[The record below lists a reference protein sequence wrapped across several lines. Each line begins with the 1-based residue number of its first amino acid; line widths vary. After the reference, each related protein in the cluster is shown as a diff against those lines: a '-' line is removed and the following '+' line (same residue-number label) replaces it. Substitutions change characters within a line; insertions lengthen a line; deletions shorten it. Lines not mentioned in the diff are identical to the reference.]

1 MKQPF
6 NEEEWFRGVVR
17 DSIPGSLSQGTE
29 ALLDRYADSKQIYL
43 GENLGKTV
51 RLCAGDEFMD
61 VWPFHK
67 SDNGVYCAIKTVDN
81 NRLFFVIRGTVLSS
95 CSYDE
100 LTQDE
105 IDFAHFFVSSLTE
118 DYREDLIE
126 RGGNSFIGSKDA
138 ICEGGNLVV
147 QVMVPVE
154 LEEYCIEKGIFKKGE
169 TFSRSVA
176 DADDNVTEFLVS
188 KRVICIEDAI
198 TAVEIAA

>member
-100 LTQDE
+100 LTQD
-105 IDFAHFFVSSLTE
+105 
-118 DYREDLIE
+118 
-126 RGGNSFIGSKDA
+126 
-138 ICEGGNLVV
+138 
-147 QVMVPVE
+147 
-154 LEEYCIEKGIFKKGE
+154 
-169 TFSRSVA
+169 
-176 DADDNVTEFLVS
+176 
-188 KRVICIEDAI
+188 
-198 TAVEIAA
+198 